1 VADSEDDLCRWLE
14 EAIGTTPREWKV
26 DQVVDFKN
34 FILGVT
40 DMGDKLVVRDCYI
53 KMKEEIAT
61 WLKEMAK
68 APTGLFVVT
77 GTPGTGK
84 SVFLAFVAAYF
95 AEENKS
101 AIVIQRGNRWWSRP
115 VAGKTVSHG
124 ETKPLGLLDS
134 SETLL
139 LADPIGGEN
148 KAAVE
153 YRAQGCT
160 IVFTS
165 PSHTSYHSAW
175 SQLQR
180 HSTKRFMPI
189 WKAAEVWKHAAAL
202 FEGAELDR
210 ANVED
215 AYAKVG
221 GCVRWLQRV
230 LVKKQ
235 EAKKILAKYIT
246 CSDVSHLSTIVK
258 RAVST
263 PDNLVNP
270 SDSRMSYMFQM
281 DSEADFTEDN
291 MKMQFVDSEVAVD
304 ALTEKLKLHEQEKR
318 LEFITTFVAEGL
330 MGSLVGKFFEKH
342 VKHKLTADGEV
353 QLRYTPIGNKGSK
366 EQTVK
371 IPSNFEEL
379 KTRDKVVAK
388 TGLIPDKLY
397 NPSSEVFAA
406 ADLFFVTG
414 SSSQTLWLLQITKAE
429 THDCKIGAL
438 HATMTRY
445 FRDLNN
451 IQCIKWIVVAPACIN
466 LSAYK
471 RAPQVVHGA
480 WTNGTKK
487 LDVEQ
492 HVSPFD
498 MKA

>member
-1 VADSEDDLCRWLE
+1 M
-14 EAIGTTPREWKV
+14 
-26 DQVVDFKN
+26 VDFKN

-40 DMGDKLVVRDCYI
+40 DMGNKLVVRDCYI

-61 WLKEMAK
+61 WLKETAE

-84 SVFLAFVAAYF
+84 SVFLAFVAANF
-95 AEENKS
+95 AEENKRP
-101 AIVIQRGNRWWSRP
+101 ILIQRGNRWWSRT
-115 VAGKTVSHG
+115 VGGKTVSHG

-134 SETLL
+134 SKTLL
-139 LADPIGGEN
+139 LANPIGGEN
-148 KAAVE
+148 KATVE

-175 SQLQR
+175 SQLEV

-202 FEGAELDR
+202 FEGAELDQ

-230 LVKKQ
+230 LVKKL
-235 EAKKILAKYIT
+235 EATQVVAEYII
-246 CSDVSHLSTIVK
+246 CRDVHHLSTVVK
-258 RAVST
+258 QAVST
-263 PDNLVNP
+263 PDNMVNP
-270 SDSRMSYMFQM
+270 SDSRMSYMFHI
-281 DSEADFTEDN
+281 DSEADFTRKTMT
-291 MKMQFVDSEVAVD
+291 MKFIDSEVAVA

-318 LEFITTFVAEGL
+318 LEFLTTFVAEGF
-330 MGSLVGKFFEKH
+330 MGSLVGNFFEKH
-342 VKHKLTADGEV
+342 VKHKLTAGGKV
-353 QLRYTPIGNKGSK
+353 KLPYTPVGKTSLK
-366 EQTVK
+366 EQFVN

-379 KTRDKVVAK
+379 KTLDKVVA
-388 TGLIPDKLY
+388 LIPDKLY
-397 NPSSEVFAA
+397 SPSSKVFAA

-414 SSSQTLWLLQITKAE
+414 KTSRTLWLLQITKAE
-429 THDCKIGAL
+429 KHDCNIGAL
-438 HATMTRY
+438 RETMTKY
-445 FRDLNN
+445 FSDLGS
-451 IQCIKWIVVAPACIN
+451 IQHIKWIAVAPACIN

-471 RAPQVVHGA
+471 RALQVVHGA
-480 WTNGTKK
+480 WTHGTKN